1 MKKEDPGSSLNGN
14 RLVRRIG
21 ITFNLK
27 RNGVSADEPDDRY
40 EEYDCLETI
49 QTLEREIR
57 KLGFETE
64 RFEDDDTFLER
75 ISQNPPDFVFNIAEG
90 RGNTRGRESQVP
102 CVLESLGIPFSGS
115 DSVALAVT
123 LDKWLTHHVLA
134 GCGAPVPDLFMFSC
148 EADLQR
154 SMELFERHETFI
166 VKPRW
171 EGSSKGVFADSV
183 VDNPVDL
190 AKRVRRLWKNYRQ
203 PALVE
208 EFLPGAEITVG
219 VMGNRNPVAV
229 GMMAIDAKAIG
240 SSVVYSLDH
249 KRNWEEM
256 VRYLGPET
264 IGPDIRAALSVEA
277 VKIFRILELRDIA
290 RVDFRLDRNGVPKAI
305 DVNPLPG
312 VSETYGDFPILYRM
326 GGATFESLIKRILK
340 EAFQRQGL
348 RWNSAAK
355 ARNSHA
361 A

>member
-1 MKKEDPGSSLNGN
+1 MNKEDPGSSLIES
-14 RLVRRIG
+14 RQIRRIG

-27 RNGVSADEPDDRY
+27 KKAVSAGESDDRY

-90 RGNTRGRESQVP
+90 RGSTRGRESQVP
-102 CVLESLGIPFSGS
+102 AVLESLGIPFSGS

-123 LDKWLTHHVLA
+123 LDKWLTHHMLA

-148 EADLQR
+148 EADLRR
-154 SMELFERHETFI
+154 SMEIFEKHETFI

-171 EGSSKGVFADSV
+171 EGSSKGVFPDSV

-208 EFLPGAEITVG
+208 EFLPGSEITVG
-219 VMGNRNPVAV
+219 VMGNRNPAAV
-229 GMMAIDAKAIG
+229 GMMVIDAKAIG
-240 SSVVYSLDH
+240 SSAVYSLDH

-264 IGPDIRAALSVEA
+264 IDPDLRSVLSAEA
-277 VKIFRILELRDIA
+277 VKVFRILELKDIA
-290 RVDFRLDRNGVPKAI
+290 RVDFRLDKNGVPKAI
-305 DVNPLPG
+305 DINPLPG

-326 GGATFESLIKRILK
+326 SGATYGSLIRRIFR

-348 RWNSAAK
+348 KWPCASK
-355 ARNSHA
+355 ARNSNA